1 MIQGN
6 TDVQVCNWHMHTST
20 DVWETVT
27 KELILV
33 KKGAT
38 LEIVLLVFYCIYW
51 SIYNFK
57 CFYCFSIVPKYNIVF
72 MTWFMG
78 ASKP

>member
-1 MIQGN
+1 MASYDKDLEASFGSNMIQGN
-6 TDVQVCNWHMHTST
+6 TDVQVCNWHMHTFT

-33 KKGAT
+33 TKGAP

-51 SIYNFK
+51 PIYNQNTRL
-57 CFYCFSIVPKYNIVF
+57 YL
-72 MTWFMG
+72 
-78 ASKP
+78 